1 VTDNSTSSGAD
12 SNEEMTVE
20 TTSVFRA
27 DFLNELDAPASSGT
41 EGSVSGVEGLPTG
54 SALLVVK
61 RGPNAGSR
69 FLLDQATTS
78 AGRHPDSDIFLD
90 DVTVRRR
97 QPQRHLRQP
106 RTRRLGGALQRR
118 RGADR
123 QVPVGLPDRAQE
135 RRRQLERLVTAPDT
149 PAFAG
154 MSIGAVL
161 DLLRPDFPDVTISKI
176 RFLEAEGLVTPE
188 RTPSGYRRFTAY
200 DCARLRFVLTAQRD
214 HYLPLKVIKAQLDE
228 QPDGELPT
236 VGSAYAA
243 PRLVPVSDAPADGMG
258 ADAASVARTP
268 VRLSREDLLARSG
281 VDEALLGSLVK
292 AGVIKPGAAGFFDE
306 YAVVTAQ
313 CAKALA
319 EYGVEPRHLRAFR
332 SAADRQSD
340 LIAQIAGPV
349 DKAGREGA
357 RDRADDLA
365 REVAALAIT
374 LHTSLIKSA
383 VRDVLDR

>member
-1 VTDNSTSSGAD
+1 
-12 SNEEMTVE
+12 M
-20 TTSVFRA
+20 
-27 DFLNELDAPASSGT
+27 
-41 EGSVSGVEGLPTG
+41 
-54 SALLVVK
+54 
-61 RGPNAGSR
+61 
-69 FLLDQATTS
+69 
-78 AGRHPDSDIFLD
+78 
-90 DVTVRRR
+90 
-97 QPQRHLRQP
+97 
-106 RTRRLGGALQRR
+106 
-118 RGADR
+118 
-123 QVPVGLPDRAQE
+123 
-135 RRRQLERLVTAPDT
+135 TAPDGH
-149 PAFAG
+149 ALAG

-188 RTPSGYRRFTAY
+188 RTRAGYRRFTAY

-214 HYLPLKVIKAQLDE
+214 HYLPLKVIKAQLDAH
-228 QPDGELPT
+228 PDGELPSI
-236 VGSAYAA
+236 GSAYAA
-243 PRLVPVSDAPADGMG
+243 PRLTTVPDGA
-258 ADAASVARTP
+258 ADAVADTVAPTP
-268 VRLSREDLLARSG
+268 VRLSREDLLTRSG
-281 VDEALLGSLVK
+281 IDEALLASLVK
-292 AGVIKPGAAGFFDE
+292 AGVIKPGPAGFFDE

-313 CAKALA
+313 CAKALG

-349 DKAGREGA
+349 ERARREGA

>member
-1 VTDNSTSSGAD
+1 
-12 SNEEMTVE
+12 
-20 TTSVFRA
+20 
-27 DFLNELDAPASSGT
+27 L
-41 EGSVSGVEGLPTG
+41 
-54 SALLVVK
+54 
-61 RGPNAGSR
+61 
-69 FLLDQATTS
+69 
-78 AGRHPDSDIFLD
+78 
-90 DVTVRRR
+90 
-97 QPQRHLRQP
+97 
-106 RTRRLGGALQRR
+106 
-118 RGADR
+118 
-123 QVPVGLPDRAQE
+123 
-135 RRRQLERLVTAPDT
+135 
-149 PAFAG
+149 AG

-200 DCARLRFVLTAQRD
+200 DCARLRFILTAQRD
-214 HYLPLKVIKAQLDE
+214 QYLPLKVIKAQLDA
-228 QPDGELPT
+228 QPDGELPRS
-236 VGSAYAA
+236 GSAYGV
-243 PRLVPVSDAPADGMG
+243 PRLVPVDSESAADDGG
-258 ADAASVARTP
+258 SVAQSQ
-268 VRLSREDLLARSG
+268 VRLRREDLLSRSG
-281 VDEALLGSLVK
+281 IDDAMLNELVK
-292 AGVIKPGAAGFFDE
+292 GGIVKPGAAGFFDDHS
-306 YAVVTAQ
+306 VVIAQ

-349 DKAGREGA
+349 VKAGKAGA